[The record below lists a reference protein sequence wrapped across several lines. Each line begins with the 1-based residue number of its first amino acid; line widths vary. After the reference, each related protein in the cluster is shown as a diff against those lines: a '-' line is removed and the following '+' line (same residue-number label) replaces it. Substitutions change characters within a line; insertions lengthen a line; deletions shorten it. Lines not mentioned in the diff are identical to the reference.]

1 MRRKEGETLSPA
13 EPQPKAEGPP
23 ASPPTHGQAKR
34 APENEQ
40 PESKVVV
47 VTGGGGRQPGKIDS
61 EGGRLGR
68 NTGDGSQAPR
78 MTGPR
83 TAHGRRRSSRNA
95 VKHGIFST
103 VATIKGESRVEF
115 DAFLKGLQESL
126 RPVGALESLLVEKLA
141 LLAWR
146 YRRMVI
152 AEGAEIQKSVDFF
165 QWDRDLNR
173 EHSVDS
179 SLPMAKLAGGLIARF
194 RTPEMIDRCIELL
207 EELRS
212 TVAQLGFDVERDRN
226 LLATL
231 YGTDVENP
239 SRHSLL
245 QSYAG
250 FAVMAKEWLERERR
264 RGEGERAE
272 PDGEVDRARIPAEDC
287 RDAFLR
293 KIDSQIRWLRGCR
306 KQFGAVEADRT
317 QLELLTRRIPDA
329 AKSDRLLRYEAA
341 LERGFDRALGQL
353 ERLQRMRLGLA
364 TLPAVRLELS
374 G

>member
-1 MRRKEGETLSPA
+1 M
-13 EPQPKAEGPP
+13 
-23 ASPPTHGQAKR
+23 
-34 APENEQ
+34 
-40 PESKVVV
+40 
-47 VTGGGGRQPGKIDS
+47 
-61 EGGRLGR
+61 
-68 NTGDGSQAPR
+68 
-78 MTGPR
+78 
-83 TAHGRRRSSRNA
+83 
-95 VKHGIFST
+95 KHGIFSP
-103 VATIKGESRVEF
+103 VATIKGESRAEF

-126 RPVGALESLLVEKLA
+126 RPVGALEELLVEKLA

-165 QWDRDLNR
+165 QWDRDLDR
-173 EHSVDS
+173 EHSVDTG
-179 SLPMAKLAGGLIARF
+179 LPMAQFAGGLIAHLRS
-194 RTPEMIDRCIELL
+194 PEMIDRCMELL

-212 TVAQLGFDVERDRN
+212 NVARRGFDLKSDRT
-226 LLATL
+226 LLATI
-231 YGTDVENP
+231 YGTNLEHP

-245 QSYAG
+245 KSYATLG
-250 FAVMAKEWLERERR
+250 VMAKEWLQRERQ

-272 PDGEVDRARIPAEDC
+272 PEGEENRAPIPAEDC
-287 RDAFLR
+287 RDMFLR
-293 KIDSQIRWLRGCR
+293 ELDEQIRWLSRCR

-364 TLPAVRLELS
+364 TLPPLRLELS

>member
-1 MRRKEGETLSPA
+1 MT
-13 EPQPKAEGPP
+13 KAERTSDSIIPMAAGTAP
-23 ASPPTHGQAKR
+23 AHRKA
-34 APENEQ
+34 
-40 PESKVVV
+40 
-47 VTGGGGRQPGKIDS
+47 
-61 EGGRLGR
+61 
-68 NTGDGSQAPR
+68 
-78 MTGPR
+78 TGPR
-83 TAHGRRRSSRNA
+83 TAHGKKRSSRNSL
-95 VKHGIFST
+95 KHGIFST
-103 VATIKGESRVEF
+103 VATIKGESRAEF
-115 DAFLKGLQESL
+115 DAFLKGLHESL
-126 RPVGALESLLVEKLA
+126 RPVGALEGLLVEKLA

-173 EHSVDS
+173 EHAIDS

-212 TVAQLGFDVERDRN
+212 TVARLGFDVERDRN
-226 LLATL
+226 LLTTL

-239 SRHSLL
+239 PRHSLL
-245 QSYAG
+245 LSYGHA
-250 FAVMAKEWLERERR
+250 AMA
-264 RGEGERAE
+264 AQ
-272 PDGEVDRARIPAEDC
+272 RAREFEIEADENEADENEADSRNDNGRSLRMAAVEC
-287 RDAFLR
+287 DDVFLR
-293 KIDSQIRWLRGCR
+293 EVEEQIRWLKRCR